1 MAPEPP
7 LARRRNSGSDDGRS
21 LDDRSR
27 ALGDAKVALQ
37 PGVHYLHV
45 DWAIDE
51 LISLY
56 LSDSAP
62 DCFSLQP
69 GDVWLELR
77 GARGELRMN
86 RLSHADFAFRA
97 ALVSGESI
105 TDAAASALEIDTAL
119 DAGQALLD
127 LVGERLVVVI
137 HAQDVGGD
145 A

>member
-1 MAPEPP
+1 
-7 LARRRNSGSDDGRS
+7 
-21 LDDRSR
+21 
-27 ALGDAKVALQ
+27 
-37 PGVHYLHV
+37 VHYLHA

-62 DCFSLQP
+62 DHFSLQP

-86 RLSHADFAFRA
+86 RLSHADFSFRA

-105 TDAAASALEIDTAL
+105 TDAAASALEIDTAF

-127 LVGERLVVVI
+127 VVRDGLVVVI